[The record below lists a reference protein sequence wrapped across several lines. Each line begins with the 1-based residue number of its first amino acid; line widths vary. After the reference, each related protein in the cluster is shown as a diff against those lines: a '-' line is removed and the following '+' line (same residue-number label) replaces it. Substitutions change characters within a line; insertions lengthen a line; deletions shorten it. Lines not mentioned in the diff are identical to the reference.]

1 MSAAGTIEV
10 NEERERGLHLQ
21 LAFKPGLMTDLAV
34 AIVELALKGASRTGQ
49 GGIWPDELDFP
60 LLAEDSTCKGSTYHR
75 LATVGILEKDWNQHR
90 TSQAEAANGRA
101 VFFWRLKDR
110 HLAEVFLRVNRPAA
124 APAATA
130 EKQEEMAW

>member
-1 MSAAGTIEV
+1 MA
-10 NEERERGLHLQ
+10 
-21 LAFKPGLMTDLAV
+21 DLAV

-90 TSQAEAANGRA
+90 TSQAEAAN
-101 VFFWRLKDR
+101 
-110 HLAEVFLRVNRPAA
+110 AA
-124 APAATA
+124 ARRLRATGRRPGRRGKVK
-130 EKQEEMAW
+130 EQLNLFPGQ